1 MTNIVSQPKKLK
13 KIQPEPSGVNEND
26 DMKRSGFSVGNIVFH
41 ERFGKGEISQ
51 IEAMGGDFKL
61 TIQFE
66 KEGEKKI
73 LKKYANLKKLSE

>member
-1 MTNIVSQPKKLK
+1 
-13 KIQPEPSGVNEND
+13 
-26 DMKRSGFSVGNIVFH
+26 
-41 ERFGKGEISQ
+41 
-51 IEAMGGDFKL
+51 MGGDFKL